1 MIERH
6 DYETPDQLAM
16 ALANSVANNLRS
28 AIERRSIASLVV
40 SGGSTPKLFFQ
51 TLAQVDDLDWSKI
64 VVSLVDERWVDMSSE
79 RSNAAMVKKYLLQ
92 GPAEQ
97 ALFIPLYREG
107 NTPDIELM
115 ATINSSLKKQVPAP
129 FDALILGMGADGH
142 TASFFPDATNLQ
154 AALSDPGPALPIIAP
169 QNSEQR
175 ITLTLPTVLS
185 AKNLYLHIEG
195 DEKAKTLQNA
205 FEGNEFEQMPIRAVL
220 HQTKNPLHIFWSP
233 KSST

>member
-6 DYETPDQLAM
+6 DYENPDQLAL

-28 AIERRSIASLVV
+28 AIGQRSIASLVV

-51 TLAQVDDLDWSKI
+51 TLAQLDGLDWSKI

-107 NTPDIELM
+107 KTPDI
-115 ATINSSLKKQVPAP
+115 
-129 FDALILGMGADGH
+129 
-142 TASFFPDATNLQ
+142 
-154 AALSDPGPALPIIAP
+154 
-169 QNSEQR
+169 
-175 ITLTLPTVLS
+175 
-185 AKNLYLHIEG
+185 
-195 DEKAKTLQNA
+195 
-205 FEGNEFEQMPIRAVL
+205 
-220 HQTKNPLHIFWSP
+220 
-233 KSST
+233 